1 MLHTGPHGCG
11 VSHSIDGRTGPQY
24 QLSNCQ
30 CEDTSKGNPKRNYLE
45 IISMTQCL
53 SKYTK
58 NKIRRTPFFC
68 SHTVYVSNESPAF
81 FQLIILLPSPRHED
95 TLANNFNASSQRPF
109 KPNSRILLAKIN
121 QKNSQTPSKPTNS
134 KKTSKHLQFSNE
146 KHHGKKPLKTH
157 REKHDQ
163 KQRNPR
169 IHQILWLVLEIS
181 FVLTWLLHNSTV
193 NFWMTSLVFCFKC
206 HLCHIIC
213 HRWNGD
219 LILSRG
225 SHFEPRTC

>member
-58 NKIRRTPFFC
+58 NKIRRTPSFC

-121 QKNSQTPSKPTNS
+121 QKTA
-134 KKTSKHLQFSNE
+134 
-146 KHHGKKPLKTH
+146 KHHQNPQIQKKQVNIYNFQMRNTMGKTIKNPSRKTWS
-157 REKHDQ
+157 KT
-163 KQRNPR
+163 KKSANP
-169 IHQILWLVLEIS
+169 S
-181 FVLTWLLHNSTV
+181 DSLTG
-193 NFWMTSLVFCFKC
+193 FRDFICFN
-206 HLCHIIC
+206 LTA
-213 HRWNGD
+213 
-219 LILSRG
+219 SQ
-225 SHFEPRTC
+225 

>member
-1 MLHTGPHGCG
+1 MWRYIKRESKEKLSRNHQHD
-11 VSHSIDGRTGPQY
+11 SMSEQIHKKQNQKNNIFLFAYSICFQWISSFFSAHHLASIATSRRHFGQ
-24 QLSNCQ
+24 QLQ
-30 CEDTSKGNPKRNYLE
+30 CFLPTALQAQLTNSP
-45 IISMTQCL
+45 SQ
-53 SKYTK
+53 
-58 NKIRRTPFFC
+58 NKP
-68 SHTVYVSNESPAF
+68 
-81 FQLIILLPSPRHED
+81 
-95 TLANNFNASSQRPF
+95 
-109 KPNSRILLAKIN
+109 
-121 QKNSQTPSKPTNS
+121 KNSQTPSTPTNS